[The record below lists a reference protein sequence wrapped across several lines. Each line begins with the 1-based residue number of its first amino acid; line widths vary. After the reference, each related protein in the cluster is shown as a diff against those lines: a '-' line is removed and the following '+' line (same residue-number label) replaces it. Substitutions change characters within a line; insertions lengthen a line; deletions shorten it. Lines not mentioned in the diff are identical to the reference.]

1 MSWGYIKFILAPS
14 RIMSLFRHFRQY
26 GITNGYWMWK
36 IECNLMIDS
45 VGNWFEETIQNLKHS
60 ASKARWHNDEA
71 TADSILVFIEEMKKF
86 HAEHHPHLYEES

>member
-45 VGNWFEETIQNLKHS
+45 VGNWFEETIQNLKQT
-60 ASKARWHNDEA
+60 ATKARWHGDEE
-71 TADSILVFIEEMKKF
+71 TANSISNFIEKMKEF
-86 HAEHHPHLYEES
+86 HADQHPHLYNES